1 MLQPRA
7 RPYNPSG
14 PLCRGRI
21 LRRVKTMQGG
31 VAAQTPKGDICT
43 AHLVLRLFRSVSQAV
58 NTGWAAANEHKSDEV
73 YAFTGCS

>member
-1 MLQPRA
+1 MR
-7 RPYNPSG
+7 
-14 PLCRGRI
+14 
-21 LRRVKTMQGG
+21 GG

-58 NTGWAAANEHKSDEV
+58 NTGWAAANERKSDEV

>member
-14 PLCRGRI
+14 PSCQGRI

-31 VAAQTPKGDICT
+31 VVAQTPKGDIRT
-43 AHLVLRLFRSVSQAV
+43 ARLVLRLFRSVSQDD
-58 NTGWAAANEHKSDEV
+58 TGWAAANERKSNEV
-73 YAFTGCS
+73 YAFASCS